1 LPVSG
6 GIGSS
11 LLAVLCY
18 LGIVLYGGVLSVPG
32 RSRFGASWQLLL
44 LYVGFFPLPAGSL
57 AGLAQVFVLGFAIAS
72 LGPDVLCRNLEMLL
86 EVRGLSTGRVR
97 RTLPG
102 WVRVLVHLPIVLAAG
117 VVLARYTGLHLETG
131 VDPQRVTQE
140 FTRGMSA
147 LALLLGAYFLMGW
160 VVGRP
165 WVRAGAHVP
174 LMATVT
180 RFHRMNGFGAV
191 AVIPTSTLLLVA
203 DVGPATF
210 FAVVAL
216 ALLFCL
222 LPALNELAW
231 SYDAVVSRIL
241 TAHLL
246 LLACAALVFGVPRLF
261 SALGLGSA
269 FAWPVVLALLAVVA
283 MALPRRLS
291 RAIERVLFPRAA
303 AVRTQ
308 LAELGGEPLL
318 ALRRGEAAAQLL
330 ERVASALDCEGG
342 IIVLP
347 ADGAEPAFLHAVGNA
362 RPGPL
367 GGPAEAA
374 ALLAEADHASD
385 VRPVESLPFAVQ
397 LRLLACAVVLVCP
410 IRPDG
415 LQATLLLGP
424 RRGWLYDAGTV
435 AALRVFARQAALAL
449 QNLGLLRAR
458 AHAAQLAA
466 LGEAAARIAHEI
478 RNPLA
483 AARSLV
489 QLGAAGGEP
498 DVTATALL
506 ELDRIGRLVGEL
518 LAFARREETLRI
530 EEVDLADVCRDALA
544 QVHALAEAG
553 AVHVRSELP
562 AARARGDRD
571 RLVQVVANLCRNAVE
586 ALHEKQGPGTLQV
599 RIRPAPGQGR
609 VAIEVRDDGPG
620 IAPDEVAQV
629 FEPFRTTK
637 STGTGLGLAIARRIV
652 EGHGGRLTVESTVG
666 EGTVFRCELP
676 GSVA

>member
-6 GIGSS
+6 GVGSS

-216 ALLFCL
+216 TLLFCL

-246 LLACAALVFGVPRLF
+246 
-261 SALGLGSA
+261 
-269 FAWPVVLALLAVVA
+269 
-283 MALPRRLS
+283 
-291 RAIERVLFPRAA
+291 
-303 AVRTQ
+303 
-308 LAELGGEPLL
+308 
-318 ALRRGEAAAQLL
+318 LL

-362 RPGPL
+362 RTGPL

-506 ELDRIGRLVGEL
+506 ELDRIGHLVGEL